1 MQAIIPSPTP
11 PSIPVAPILRPPP
24 PARPRR
30 RSLSLPLP
38 ALLNKVHLMAEAG
51 AGKSRWLGRALTWQ
65 LFLYGIPTVVID
77 PTGGT
82 VDNFFDKLMRLPR
95 ELQIRLWRR
104 VLYVDMSGKGGYVV
118 PFPLYYRLSSHDS
131 LNDIAQRYLE
141 VVERLDPYLKTASV
155 MGLNAIVNLG
165 TWSGMLLA
173 ALDCQITEAADLI
186 SHPGRWQRRF
196 KTASS
201 RSPDVKPAIEFFQEF
216 GDLKPDVRARRS
228 ESFLTK
234 IQPFLADKTMAAMFG
249 ASEPGILWDR
259 VVDQRQ
265 VVLLDFRHE
274 LNANRKRFK
283 LLWCFRFL
291 VDYFKFR
298 GVAGRRKPVALIIDE
313 ITQLLGFG
321 QEQSIMAEDIE
332 ELVSVIARN
341 YGVYL
346 TIAHQNL
353 AQLNSERIQKCLMT
367 MGTQLV
373 GVQTDPESAQLLAQ
387 YFHRYDPYLV
397 KRYERVWM
405 SDPLGPYVVDLR
417 PIEFTIDE
425 QTLLSSYEFMDLD
438 KFEFMVRAPQQ
449 EGSLRAPL
457 RKISMADL
465 DRGLYPD
472 EALVADARRQLA
484 ERDGRPVEEVLAE
497 IEARRR
503 IPTTRVLPQPETEDI
518 VPESELV
525 EVAAPE
531 MWGG

>member
-1 MQAIIPSPTP
+1 MQAIIPSPAP
-11 PSIPVAPILRPPP
+11 PSMPVAPILRPPP

-30 RSLSLPLP
+30 RRLGLPLP

-65 LFLYGIPTVVID
+65 LFACGIPTVVID

-95 ELQIRLWRR
+95 ELQVRLWRR
-104 VLYVDMSGKGGYVV
+104 VLYVDMSGRGGYVV
-118 PFPLYYRLSSHDS
+118 PFPLYYRLSPNDS

-173 ALDCQITEAADLI
+173 ALGYQITEADDLI
-186 SHPGRWQRRF
+186 CHPERWQRRF
-196 KTASS
+196 KTALAL
-201 RSPDVKPAIEFFQEF
+201 SPDVEHAVEFFQ
-216 GDLKPDVRARRS
+216 GYKDLKPDVRARRS

-259 VVDQRQ
+259 VIDQRQ

-274 LNANRKRFK
+274 LNATRKRFK

-353 AQLNSERIQKCLMT
+353 AQLNSERIQKGLMT
-367 MGTQLV
+367 MGAQLV

-387 YFHRYDPYLV
+387 YFHRYDPYAV

-405 SDPLGPYVVDLR
+405 SGDFGPFVVDHR
-417 PIEFTIDE
+417 PIEFTIEE
-425 QTLLSSYEFMDLD
+425 QALLSSYKFMDLD
-438 KFEFMVRAPQQ
+438 KFEFLVRAPQQ

-457 RKISMADL
+457 RKITMTDL

-484 ERDGRPVEEVLAE
+484 KRDGKPVAEVLDE
-497 IEARRR
+497 IAARQ
-503 IPTTRVLPQPETEDI
+503 PGSKHHSLPRPEPCCPMPG
-518 VPESELV
+518 PESAAAV
-525 EVAAPE
+525 APE
-531 MWGG
+531 LWGQ